1 MGVKRNRKGR
11 SFRHNCGEKFRIFIR
26 PQLMTESSSIAT
38 DLLKETLSCTA
49 KGLSLMLTTDSVVA
63 GVLLGLII
71 RPLILSPQV
80 D

>member
-1 MGVKRNRKGR
+1 MGVKETEKGEAL
-11 SFRHNCGEKFRIFIR
+11 G
-26 PQLMTESSSIAT
+26 TT
-38 DLLKETLSCTA
+38 VTLSCTA

-71 RPLILSPQV
+71 QPLILSPQV